1 MVVDQK
7 FSYRPK
13 WMMVRNTGLLS
24 RDITELKDPFYKI
37 VRVGFISGSLAIS
50 KGEAYTRI
58 CIYFNPSW
66 NGNFLNSS
74 NLLIEIFVEA
84 YCLTLFS
91 VLCSLWFSMTIF
103 MILDFMI

>member
-1 MVVDQK
+1 MEKDSHEHRMVVDQK

-13 WMMVRNTGLLS
+13 WMMVRNTGLPCG
-24 RDITELKDPFYKI
+24 DISELKDPFYKI

-58 CIYFNPSW
+58 CIYFNSSW

-74 NLLIEIFVEA
+74 KFV
-84 YCLTLFS
+84 
-91 VLCSLWFSMTIF
+91 
-103 MILDFMI
+103 D